1 MFTREELRQLKRT
14 INTSISQ
21 NLLAIDKFKDERL
34 EKDYSLLKRVIVE
47 IEKLDLEEFKNE
59 N

>member
-34 EKDYSLLKRVIVE
+34 EKDYKLLKRVIEE

>member
-34 EKDYSLLKRVIVE
+34 EKDYKLLKRVIEE
-47 IEKLDLEEFKNE
+47 IEKLDLEEI
-59 N
+59 